1 MYTPIIDVIKRE
13 KIKRIE
19 LKTQT
24 TLKAKAAV
32 EAREQ
37 YFKRFLAKHDF
48 FKKQIQ

>member
-24 TLKAKAAV
+24 TLKAAV